1 MNKNILSDIHIHVD
15 GNEEKRWSLFL
26 SKKRRRDK
34 DMSLSQR
41 NRTKKRSTEP
51 HIIIVK
57 KILLLGLFETHYF
70 ILLWLSA
77 TTALQIVCICD
88 EH

>member
-1 MNKNILSDIHIHVD
+1 M
-15 GNEEKRWSLFL
+15 
-26 SKKRRRDK
+26 KKSVEVCFYRKTTRRCDK

>member
-1 MNKNILSDIHIHVD
+1 M
-15 GNEEKRWSLFL
+15 
-26 SKKRRRDK
+26 KKSVEVCFYRKTRRCDK

-70 ILLWLSA
+70 VLLWLSA

>member
-1 MNKNILSDIHIHVD
+1 
-15 GNEEKRWSLFL
+15 
-26 SKKRRRDK
+26 
-34 DMSLSQR
+34 MSLSQR

-57 KILLLGLFETHYF
+57 KILLLGLFETDSF